1 MRTKSNYH
9 RHGQTAYFKLKA
21 VSCIQT
27 AAIESD
33 RPARFRGLPIRDHSM
48 SDNPSPTKPAAQLAE
63 AGREFYRRGWAR
75 GATGNFSVLLA
86 RKPLRLCITA
96 AGNEKGTLDETNFLE
111 MDDDA
116 EILQGF
122 GRPSD
127 ETLLHLSIY
136 RLRPK
141 ARCILFSQTVWG
153 TLLSDQYFADGSIP
167 IQGYGILKALSG
179 VTSHEHTERVPIVE
193 NSTDQ
198 IALSHVLE
206 NVLLENPLI
215 HGICIRRHGLYSW
228 GETVEET
235 RRNIEIF
242 EFLFEVMGRQLR

>member
-1 MRTKSNYH
+1 MPEIPN
-9 RHGQTAYFKLKA
+9 
-21 VSCIQT
+21 V
-27 AAIESD
+27 
-33 RPARFRGLPIRDHSM
+33 
-48 SDNPSPTKPAAQLAE
+48 PSPTQELTE
-63 AGREFYRRGWAR
+63 TGREFYRRGWVR
-75 GATGNFSVLLA
+75 GASGNFSILLA

-111 MDDDA
+111 IDDDA

-141 ARCILFSQTVWG
+141 ARCILYSQTVWG
-153 TLLSDQYFADGSIP
+153 SLLSDKFYVDGSIS
-167 IQGYGILKALSG
+167 IQGYEVLKGLSG
-179 VTSHEHTERVPIVE
+179 VKTHEHTERIPIVE
-193 NSTDQ
+193 NSPDQ
-198 IALSHVLE
+198 IALSHVIE
-206 NVLLENPLI
+206 NVLLENPMI
-215 HGICIRRHGLYSW
+215 HGIYIRRHGLYSW

-242 EFLFEVMGRQLR
+242 EFLFEVLGRSEQTK